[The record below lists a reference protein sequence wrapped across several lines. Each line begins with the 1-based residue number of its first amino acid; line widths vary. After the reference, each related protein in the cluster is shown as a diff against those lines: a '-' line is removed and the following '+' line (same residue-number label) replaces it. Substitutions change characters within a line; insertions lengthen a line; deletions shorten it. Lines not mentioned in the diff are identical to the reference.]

1 MGAHNRQST
10 STNSNSLRKIVSRK
24 WTKSSKQLNLSSN
37 LQRILSAWSKDVQSQ
52 IKKNFKRL
60 LLQPLSASP
69 SWDSLDS
76 SSNSSTFLSITLLL
90 DHKFYLFKYVFH

>member
-1 MGAHNRQST
+1 MGRQST
-10 STNSNSLRKIVSRK
+10 STNSNSSRKIVSRK
-24 WTKSSKQLNLSSN
+24 KRLWTKSSKQLNLSSD
-37 LQRILSAWSKDVQSQ
+37 LQRILSALSKDVQSQ

-60 LLQPLSASP
+60 LLQPLLASP
-69 SWDSLDS
+69 SWDSSDS